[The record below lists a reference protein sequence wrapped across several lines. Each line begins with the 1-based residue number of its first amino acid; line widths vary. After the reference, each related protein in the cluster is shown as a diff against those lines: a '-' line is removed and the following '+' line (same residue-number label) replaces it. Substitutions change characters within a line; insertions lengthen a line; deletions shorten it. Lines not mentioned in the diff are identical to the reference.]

1 MMNPTDLLM
10 LGLAFGGGVVLGAAF
25 HAGLWW
31 TVVRGLDARRSA
43 LWFPGSAL
51 LRMGG
56 TAGCFYLIGAGHAQR
71 FAACLAGFVIAQLL
85 VAGFAAR
92 AGRSIDHAS

>member
-1 MMNPTDLLM
+1 MMNPSETLVM
-10 LGLAFGGGVVLGAAF
+10 GLAFAGGVVLGSAF

-31 TVVRGLDARRSA
+31 TVVRGLDTHRSA

-56 TAGCFYLIGAGHAQR
+56 TVVVFYLIGAGHPQR
-71 FAACLAGFVIAQLL
+71 FVACLAGFILAQVL
-85 VAGFAAR
+85 VTGFAAR
-92 AGRSIDHAS
+92 TGRRIDHAS